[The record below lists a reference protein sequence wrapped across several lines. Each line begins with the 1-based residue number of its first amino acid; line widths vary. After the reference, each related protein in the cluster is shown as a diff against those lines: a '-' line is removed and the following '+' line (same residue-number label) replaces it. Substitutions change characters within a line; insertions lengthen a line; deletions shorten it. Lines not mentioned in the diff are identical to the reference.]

1 MGSLEKS
8 RTGDVRSKQT
18 SRVTQDYSVL
28 KENGLIDHPL
38 NILERKLRTLAFRS
52 LPCFLGS
59 DQVQ

>member
-1 MGSLEKS
+1 M
-8 RTGDVRSKQT
+8 
-18 SRVTQDYSVL
+18 VTQDYSVL
-28 KENGLIDHPL
+28 KENGLIDRPL